1 MEVPVTGISSPARKK
16 ASGEGAGCAALTR
29 FKPHGLLRAERGSGG
44 LYSNPAAYESY
55 MGRWNMTLAPAFLR
69 FACSREPSALL
80 DIGCRTGSLL
90 RAAAASFPQA
100 RLVGVDAV
108 PDYLVRLSS
117 SPAWWSRCLS
127 PTGSSTVA
135 YPCSC
140 SRRSASGDQR
150 FTRCTA

>member
-1 MEVPVTGISSPARKK
+1 
-16 ASGEGAGCAALTR
+16 LTR

-80 DIGCRTGSLL
+80 DIGCGTGSLL
-90 RAAAASFPQA
+90 RAAAASFPQT

-108 PDYLVRLSS
+108 PDYLVHARGAMASGQAQLIAGLVEQM
-117 SPAWWSRCLS
+117 PFADGIFDCCLS
-127 PTGSSTVA
+127 LLLLQEIRERGPALHEMRRVTPAG
-135 YPCSC
+135 C
-140 SRRSASGDQR
+140 SRRRLPVGL
-150 FTRCTA
+150 